1 MHEECGYQ
9 MIGGRN
15 KRSDIASA
23 RQITASSSDK
33 VQLDPKASNKKKAAS
48 GRAADWSL
56 LTPQA
61 ATSPISSI
69 MAKMISLAHGYGSNG
84 LIKKC
89 RKLAPG
95 EKLRHV

>member
-1 MHEECGYQ
+1 

-48 GRAADWSL
+48 GKADGWSL
-56 LTPQA
+56 LA
-61 ATSPISSI
+61 ETSDRIAQLFNTSYNDLIDAWLWRVWLDRKISECNARSGTE
-69 MAKMISLAHGYGSNG
+69 ARQDL
-84 LIKKC
+84 
-89 RKLAPG
+89 
-95 EKLRHV
+95 